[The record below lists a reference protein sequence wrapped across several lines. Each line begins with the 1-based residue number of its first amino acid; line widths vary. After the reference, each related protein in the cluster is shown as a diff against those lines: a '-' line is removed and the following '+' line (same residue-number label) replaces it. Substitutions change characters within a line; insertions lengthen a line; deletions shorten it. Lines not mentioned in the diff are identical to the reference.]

1 MKTLLRIVT
10 TVVSALASFFFMY
23 WMGGAFLVG
32 IHLSLW
38 PAGAVVATAV
48 AAWVARYVW
57 KRTAA
62 TKADLGS
69 SILLGALVLGSIG
82 FSAGFFG
89 PIYLTPDANQG
100 PLLGIFFTGPLG
112 FLLGGIG
119 GAVYWFASGFRAAK
133 P

>member
-1 MKTLLRIVT
+1 
-10 TVVSALASFFFMY
+10 MY
-23 WMGGAFLVG
+23 WMGGAFLVA
-32 IHLSLW
+32 IHPSLW

-57 KRTAA
+57 KRTAS
-62 TKADLGS
+62 TKAGLGS

-112 FLLGGIG
+112 FLLGGVA
-119 GAVYWFASGFRAAK
+119 GAVYWFASGSRAAK